1 MKQKSMSLFPTFFP
15 AVVLLLLLASCSKEG
30 NSDSDLPSGRDVPIG
45 FSSSV
50 SSLPEVRG
58 TGAVVTDIDKMYVF
72 ASYTGTSHWQTSC
85 LPNFMYKQLMSKESS
100 SGSWNYS
107 PVKYWPNNN
116 NDQISFFAF
125 APADLTGVTVSAS
138 NVAGPKITYRVPL
151 KEEEGQDL
159 LMGADMNKKKTDG
172 TVVFQMNHVLSQIK
186 FIVKSGD
193 SGTTKIVKGLTVHA
207 SGTGTASFTAD
218 GKVSW
223 AIDTAGIPS
232 SFVAEK
238 SFTGG
243 ITVPVPDDM
252 NSKTDVIAAFF
263 LLPVGDASPFTVSLT
278 YTLQKAGESSAI
290 ELTATS
296 YFPASPQWLP
306 GSHIAYTLTLVDD
319 RLEIEKITVE
329 NYGDGTPAGNEI
341 PAT

>member
-30 NSDSDLPSGRDVPIG
+30 NSGSDLPSGSDVPIG

-58 TGAVVTDIDKMYVF
+58 TGTVVTSIDKMYVF
-72 ASYTGTSHWQTSC
+72 VSYTSASDWQTGC
-85 LPNFMYKQLMSKESS
+85 LPNFMYKQLMTKESS
-100 SGSWNYS
+100 TGNWIYT
-107 PVKYWPNNN
+107 PVKYWPNND
-116 NDQISFFAF
+116 NDKLSFFAF
-125 APADLTGVTVSAS
+125 APTDLTGVIFSAS
-138 NVAGPKITYRVPL
+138 NVAGPKVTYTVPL

-159 LMGADMNKKKTDG
+159 LLGAVINKKKSDG
-172 TVVFQMNHVLSQIK
+172 TVRFEMNHALSQIK
-186 FIVKSGD
+186 FVVKSGD
-193 SGTTKIVKGLTVHA
+193 AGTTKIVKGLTVHA

-223 AIDTAGIPS
+223 AIDTAGTPS

-329 NYGDGTPAGNEI
+329 NYGDGTSAGNEI